1 MLIKNINKTVYDLLI
16 IGAGPAGIS
25 ASIYAKRAMLK
36 VLLIESEIVG
46 GKLNKTG
53 EIENYPGF
61 KSIQG
66 IELAKL
72 MKEQLISFNF
82 EIKNQK
88 VESLIRKEKIFQIKT
103 NKEIYLAKSII
114 VSTGTKERKLEIE
127 GEIKFTNKGVSYCA
141 VCDGFLFRNKEV
153 VVVGGGY
160 SGCESALYLSKI
172 VKKVN
177 LIHHSEELKIDSE
190 LKKSINDKEN
200 INVILNSKI
209 IKINGT
215 ESLKSVSIINNESLE
230 IEILASAV
238 FPCIGMVPNS
248 NIIDNFEIM
257 DEWKYIQ
264 IDSDCETKIPGIFS
278 AGDVTKKKNRQIVT
292 AVSDGS
298 IAAQSAIKYL
308 QNLKI

>member
-88 VESLIRKEKIFQIKT
+88 VESLIKKGKIFQIKT

-153 VVVGGGY
+153 VVIGGGY

-190 LKKSINDKEN
+190 LKKSITDKEN
-200 INVILNSKI
+200 INIILNSKI

-257 DEWKYIQ
+257 DE
-264 IDSDCETKIPGIFS
+264 
-278 AGDVTKKKNRQIVT
+278 
-292 AVSDGS
+292 
-298 IAAQSAIKYL
+298 
-308 QNLKI
+308 